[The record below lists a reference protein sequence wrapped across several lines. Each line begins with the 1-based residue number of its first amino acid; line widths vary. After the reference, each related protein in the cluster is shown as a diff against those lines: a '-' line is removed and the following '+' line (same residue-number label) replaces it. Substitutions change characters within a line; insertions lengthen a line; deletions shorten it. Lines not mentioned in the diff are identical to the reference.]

1 MSVSA
6 STIDAP
12 RVLLDAKEV
21 ARRLGCSWR
30 TVYRL
35 ADAGDMPFGVKLGA
49 LRRWD
54 SVEIDRFIEG
64 GCEPVRKQGKGA
76 RHGR

>member
-6 STIDAP
+6 STPDAP
-12 RVLLDAKEV
+12 RVLLDSKEV

-35 ADAGDMPFGVKLGA
+35 ADAGEMPFGVKLGA

-54 SVEIDRFIEG
+54 SAEIDRFIANGCKPAPRAEG
-64 GCEPVRKQGKGA
+64 G
-76 RHGR
+76 GR